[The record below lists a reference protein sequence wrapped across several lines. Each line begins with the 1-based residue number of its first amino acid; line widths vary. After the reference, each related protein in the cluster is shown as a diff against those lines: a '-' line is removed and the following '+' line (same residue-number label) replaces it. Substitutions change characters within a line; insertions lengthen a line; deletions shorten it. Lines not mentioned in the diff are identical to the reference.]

1 MASENTLDGVLEAL
15 DGILQDP
22 EKRQQFV
29 EDPEG
34 TLRFAGYEPDG
45 VPEQVWQA
53 LINMSFEELTGI
65 GDLGVALSQAGL
77 LDGSLAWKHGV

>member
-1 MASENTLDGVLEAL
+1 MESENTLDGALGAL

-22 EKRQQFV
+22 VKRQQFV

-34 TLRFAGYEPDG
+34 TLGFAGYGSDD

-53 LINMSFEELTGI
+53 LIQMSFDELTGI

-77 LDGSLAWKHGV
+77 LDGTQLWKHGV

>member
-1 MASENTLDGVLEAL
+1 MASENNLDGALAAL

-22 EKRQQFV
+22 QKRQQFV
-29 EDPEG
+29 EDQEG
-34 TLRFAGYEPDG
+34 TLRFAGYEPDD

-53 LINMSFEELTGI
+53 LIHMSFDELTGI
-65 GDLGVALSQAGL
+65 GNLGVALSQAGL

>member
-1 MASENTLDGVLEAL
+1 MASENTLDGALEAL

-34 TLRFAGYEPDG
+34 TLGFAGYDPDD

-53 LINMSFEELTGI
+53 LIQMSFEELTGI

-77 LDGSLAWKHGV
+77 LDGSLVWKHGV

>member
-1 MASENTLDGVLEAL
+1 MASENNLDAAIGAL

-22 EKRQQFV
+22 VKRRQFV

-34 TLRFAGYEPDG
+34 TLQFAGYEPDS

>member
-1 MASENTLDGVLEAL
+1 MASENTLDGALAAL

-29 EDPEG
+29 EDQEG
-34 TLRFAGYEPDG
+34 TLQFAGYDPDD

-53 LINMSFEELTGI
+53 LIHMSFEELTGI

-77 LDGSLAWKHGV
+77 LDGSLVWKHGV